1 MHLAD
6 IAATGD
12 LPVAVAADAHVS
24 HEPLLLVCTNGK
36 RDACCAE
43 VGRAILSG
51 LSVDGIAAVES
62 SHIGGHRFAGVT
74 LLLPWGYV
82 HQADDAAA
90 AAAIFDAARNGRL
103 AMTGLR
109 GRTGLAAPAQVA
121 ELSVRQRHGVFEL
134 DAEFDINVV
143 DVPPMQEAAK
153 HSPDSVSVA
162 SDTGGDASTDS
173 AHGVRIRVGPVDVV
187 VQVEQVCGP
196 MRPESCGGEARAS
209 QWWRICP

>member
-1 MHLAD
+1 MTQTCRQLA
-6 IAATGD
+6 AAQ
-12 LPVAVAADAHVS
+12 A
-24 HEPLLLVCTNGK
+24 EPLAGTAPTSARRWLLIEYRG
-36 RDACCAE
+36 
-43 VGRAILSG
+43 
-51 LSVDGIAAVES
+51 
-62 SHIGGHRFAGVT
+62 
-74 LLLPWGYV
+74 PWGSHV
-82 HQADDAAA
+82 VRDQLGPELVRRLHDHGLGVLCVRTFDDRAPGESGRMWLTSAALTSMHQWLVEWERRMRLVTRGDEGKESDAD
-90 AAAIFDAARNGRL
+90 RL
-103 AMTGLR
+103 KKIKDDVKR
-109 GRTGLAAPAQVA
+109 S
-121 ELSVRQRHGVFEL
+121 EE